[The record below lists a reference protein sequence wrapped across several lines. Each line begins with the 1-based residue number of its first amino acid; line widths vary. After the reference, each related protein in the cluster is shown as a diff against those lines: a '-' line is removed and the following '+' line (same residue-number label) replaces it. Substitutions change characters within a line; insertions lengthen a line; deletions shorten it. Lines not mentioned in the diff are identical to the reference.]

1 MGRPSVPA
9 MPTMDPEDRL
19 WTFPRGFPNANP
31 TSSNSFEIRDWV
43 SVAWKPVWL
52 PHWDQKANPRKGAPC
67 AHRRGPFGNV
77 ALALPV
83 ERTFREGSNCVEW
96 PVERSI
102 RAGSNCAEWPVER
115 SIRVG
120 SKSAAWLWNVA
131 AAVAAGLVAVVWGRE
146 DG

>member
-1 MGRPSVPA
+1 MG
-9 MPTMDPEDRL
+9 E
-19 WTFPRGFPNANP
+19 
-31 TSSNSFEIRDWV
+31 
-43 SVAWKPVWL
+43 
-52 PHWDQKANPRKGAPC
+52 PC
-67 AHRRGPFGNV
+67 AHRRASLSLV
-77 ALALPV
+77 RLVVLALPV

-120 SKSAAWLWNVA
+120 SKSAAWLWNVVAA
-131 AAVAAGLVAVVWGRE
+131 AAVAAGVVVVVWGRE